1 MNKYINY
8 IVYVLML
15 AFSLSSCNDWLDVNP
30 ESQVEGNELF
40 ESESG
45 FKEALAGVYS
55 GMVNEA
61 TYAKETLY
69 GAYAVL
75 AQEWVNVP
83 TSYQDLVE
91 YNYDATAPT
100 TLFANIWRNNYNAI
114 ANDNNLLKAI
124 DENRSKFSG
133 NNYNIIKGEALALR
147 ALLHFDL
154 LRAFGVS
161 YEVDASKPSIPYS
174 TELSYRV
181 FPQLS
186 VKEVAEKVIADL
198 REAEQLLKADPIYT
212 GEEIDETVDNGYLM
226 NRTLHLNYY
235 AVKGLQARV
244 YMWTK
249 QYDLAR
255 AAAEEVVNS
264 GKFSWATPGTARQG
278 TNPFPTTTEHL
289 FALDDVNLSN
299 RVESYF
305 NENLNTT
312 SFSLDATTLLEDYD
326 NETSDYRYLYQ
337 FASGTNY
344 DYVENRYSTKYW
356 APSSDAAADANRLPI
371 IRLSE
376 MYLILSEIDYRN
388 GGTGLDRLNELHQA
402 RNVGELTATDNYYNT
417 LIREYRREFIG
428 EGQLFFL
435 YKRLNYASIIRS
447 DVDPIAQKIYTF
459 PLPQS
464 ETTAAQRE
472 DNR

>member
-1 MNKYINY
+1 MT
-8 IVYVLML
+8 
-15 AFSLSSCNDWLDVNP
+15 SCNDWLDVNP
-30 ESQVEGNELF
+30 ESQVEDNELF
-40 ESESG
+40 EAESG

-61 TYAKETLY
+61 TYAKEMLY
-69 GAYAVL
+69 GAYGAL
-75 AQEWVNVP
+75 AQEWVNEP
-83 TSYQDLVE
+83 TSYQDIAV
-91 YNYDATAPT
+91 YNYDAASPT
-100 TLFANIWRNNYNAI
+100 SLFANIWRNNYNAI

-124 DENRSKFSG
+124 DENRYKFSG

-161 YEVDASKPSIPYS
+161 YEVNANMPSIPYS

-198 REAEQLLKADPIYT
+198 KEAEQLLKVDPIYT
-212 GEEIDETVDNGYLM
+212 GEEITEAVDNGYLM
-226 NRTLHLNYY
+226 NRTLHMNYY

-249 QYDLAR
+249 QYDLAK
-255 AAAEEVVNS
+255 AAAEEVINS
-264 GKFSWATPGTARQG
+264 GKFSWATPGTVRQG
-278 TNPFPTTTEHL
+278 ANAYPTTSEHL

-299 RVESYF
+299 RADSYF
-305 NENLNTT
+305 NENLNTS
-312 SFSLDATTLLEDYD
+312 SFSLDATTLLDYYD
-326 NETSDYRYLYQ
+326 SETTDYRYLYQ

-376 MYLILSEIDYRN
+376 LYLILSEIDYRS
-388 GGTGLDRLNELHQA
+388 GGSGLDRLNELHRA
-402 RNVGELTATDNYYNT
+402 RNVGDLDAVVDYYGT
-417 LIREYRREFIG
+417 LVREYRREFIG

-435 YKRLNYASIIRS
+435 YKRLNYPTILRS
-447 DVDPIAQKIYTF
+447 DVDPIAEKIYTF

-464 ETTAAQRE
+464 ETSAAQRE
-472 DNR
+472 ANR

>member
-1 MNKYINY
+1 MNKNINH
-8 IVYVLML
+8 IVFALL
-15 AFSLSSCNDWLDVNP
+15 LTFTLTGCNDWLDVNP
-30 ESQVEGNELF
+30 ESQVEDNELF

-55 GMVNEA
+55 GMVSES

-69 GAYAVL
+69 GAYGAL
-75 AQEWVNVP
+75 AQEWVNEP
-83 TSYQDLVE
+83 TSYQDLAT
-91 YNYDATAPT
+91 YNYDAAAPT
-100 TLFANIWRNNYNAI
+100 NLFANIWRVNYNAI
-114 ANDNNLLKAI
+114 ANDNNLINNI
-124 DENRSKFSG
+124 DETRYKFSG
-133 NNYNIIKGEALALR
+133 NNYSIIKGEALALR

-161 YEVDASKPSIPYS
+161 FEVDPNKPAIPYS

-186 VKEVAEKVIADL
+186 VREVAEKVIADL
-198 REAEQLLKADPIYT
+198 KEAEQLLKVDPIYT
-212 GEEIDETVDNGYLM
+212 GEEITEAVDNGYLI
-226 NRTLHLNYY
+226 NRTLHMNYY

-249 QYDLAR
+249 QYDLAK
-255 AAAEEVVNS
+255 AAAEEVINS
-264 GKFSWATPGTARQG
+264 GKFSWARPGTVRQG

-299 RVESYF
+299 RADSYF
-305 NENLNTT
+305 NENSNTS
-312 SFSLDATTLLEDYD
+312 SFSLDATTLLDYYD
-326 NETSDYRYLYQ
+326 SETTDYRYLYQ

-344 DYVENRYSTKYW
+344 DYVENRYVTKYW
-356 APSSDAAADANRLPI
+356 SPSSSSSKDANRLPM

-376 MYLILSEIDYRN
+376 LYLILSEIDFRN
-388 GGTGLDRLNELHQA
+388 GGTGLERLNELRLA
-402 RNVGELTATDNYYNT
+402 RNVGDLEITTDYYDT

-435 YKRLNYASIIRS
+435 YKRLNRESIIRS
-447 DVDPIAQKIYTF
+447 DVDAIAEKIYTF

>member
-8 IVYVLML
+8 IVYALLLTCCMT
-15 AFSLSSCNDWLDVNP
+15 SCNDWLDVNP
-30 ESQVEGNELF
+30 ESQVEDNELF
-40 ESESG
+40 EAESG

-61 TYAKETLY
+61 TYAKEMLY
-69 GAYAVL
+69 GAYGAL
-75 AQEWVNVP
+75 AQEWVNEP
-83 TSYQDLVE
+83 TSYQDIAV
-91 YNYDATAPT
+91 YNYDAASPT
-100 TLFANIWRNNYNAI
+100 SLFANIWRNNYNAI

-124 DENRSKFSG
+124 DENRYKFSG

-161 YEVDASKPSIPYS
+161 YEVNANMPSIPYS

-198 REAEQLLKADPIYT
+198 KEAEQLLKVDPIYT
-212 GEEIDETVDNGYLM
+212 GEEITEAVDNGYLM
-226 NRTLHLNYY
+226 NRTLHMNYY

-249 QYDLAR
+249 QYDLAK
-255 AAAEEVVNS
+255 AAAEEVINS
-264 GKFSWATPGTARQG
+264 GKFSWATPGTVRQG
-278 TNPFPTTTEHL
+278 ANAYPTTSEHL

-299 RVESYF
+299 RADSYF
-305 NENLNTT
+305 NENLNTS
-312 SFSLDATTLLEDYD
+312 SFSLDASTLLDYYD
-326 NETSDYRYLYQ
+326 SETTDYRYLYQ

-376 MYLILSEIDYRN
+376 LYLILSEIDYRS
-388 GGTGLDRLNELHQA
+388 GGSGLDRLNELHRA
-402 RNVGELTATDNYYNT
+402 RNVGDLDAVVDYYGT
-417 LIREYRREFIG
+417 LVREYRREFIG

-435 YKRLNYASIIRS
+435 YKRLNYPTILRS
-447 DVDPIAQKIYTF
+447 DVDPIAEKIYTF

-464 ETTAAQRE
+464 ETSAAQRE
-472 DNR
+472 ANR

>member
-1 MNKYINY
+1 MNKNIYY
-8 IVYVLML
+8 IVFALML
-15 AFSLSSCNDWLDVNP
+15 TFSLSACNDWLDVNP
-30 ESQVEGNELF
+30 ESQVEDNELF

-61 TYAKETLY
+61 TYAKEALY

-75 AQEWVNVP
+75 AQEWVNEP
-83 TSYQDLVE
+83 TSYQDLAA

-100 TLFANIWRNNYNAI
+100 NLFANLWRTNYNAI

-124 DENRSKFSG
+124 DENRYKFSG

-161 YEVDASKPSIPYS
+161 YEVNASMPSIPYS

-186 VKEVAEKVIADL
+186 VREVAEKVIADL
-198 REAEQLLKADPIYT
+198 KEAEQLLKVDPIYT
-212 GEEIDETVDNGYLM
+212 GEEITETMDNGYLM
-226 NRTLHLNYY
+226 NRTRHMNYY

-249 QYDLAR
+249 QYDLAK
-255 AAAEEVVNS
+255 AAAEEVINS
-264 GKFSWATPGTARQG
+264 GKFSWATPGTVRQG
-278 TNPFPTTTEHL
+278 TNPYPTTTEHL

-299 RVESYF
+299 RADSYF
-305 NENLNTT
+305 NENVNTT
-312 SFSLDATTLLEDYD
+312 SFSLDATTLLDYYD
-326 NETSDYRYLYQ
+326 SETSDYRYLYQ

-356 APSSDAAADANRLPI
+356 SPSSSSSADANRLPI

-376 MYLILSEIDYRN
+376 LYLILSEIDYRN

-402 RNVGELTATDNYYNT
+402 RNVGDLTMTADYYDT
-417 LIREYRREFIG
+417 LIREYRREFIR

-435 YKRLNYASIIRS
+435 YKRLNYATILRS
-447 DVDPIAQKIYTF
+447 DVDPIAEKIYTF

-464 ETTAAQRE
+464 ETSAAQRE